1 MSGGIFIDMKKV
13 IRLTEGDLVRI
24 VNRVIKEDYSR
35 ELEFRFVALTNIMYD
50 LIDKAKDELD
60 VDDFSDEFEYMDN
73 VIYYVVRELQDK
85 LGDKDSF
92 WYDEE
97 DEITDYIKEEYEDYI
112 MD

>member
-1 MSGGIFIDMKKV
+1 MKKV

-35 ELEFRFVALTNIMYD
+35 ELEFRFAPLTSIIYE
-50 LIDKAKDELD
+50 LIDNAKDELD
-60 VDDFSDEFEYMDN
+60 SDDYSDEFEYIDN
-73 VIYYVVRELQDK
+73 VIYYVVRELQNK
-85 LGDKDSF
+85 LGDEDSF

-97 DEITDYIKEEYEDYI
+97 DEITEYIKEEFEDYL

>member
-1 MSGGIFIDMKKV
+1 MNRIV
-13 IRLTEGDLVRI
+13 RLTEGDIDRI
-24 VNRVIKEDYSR
+24 VKRVIKEDYSR
-35 ELEFRFVALTNIMYD
+35 ELEFRFVPLTNIMYE
-50 LIDKAKDELD
+50 LIDNAKDELD

-73 VIYYVVRELQDK
+73 VIYYVVRVLQDK

>member
-1 MSGGIFIDMKKV
+1 MKKV

-35 ELEFRFVALTNIMYD
+35 ELEFRFAPLTSIIYE
-50 LIDKAKDELD
+50 LIDNAKDELD
-60 VDDFSDEFEYMDN
+60 SDDYSDEFEYIDN
-73 VIYYVVRELQDK
+73 VIYYVVRELQNK
-85 LGDKDSF
+85 LGDEDSF

-97 DEITDYIKEEYEDYI
+97 DEITDYIKEEFEDYL